1 MANKPASYN
10 WENPTKKELWGGDGG
25 TEWNYQPNGPI
36 TEIIVSHGYF
46 IDAISFKSVDGEGK
60 VHSSDKYGG
69 DGGTK
74 DIVILINW
82 PREYLIKISGT
93 LTTCR
98 GFPSIGS
105 LCFDT
110 NLKKCGPF
118 GHTNGTPFEFSV
130 KDGVIVGFH
139 GRFGTYVNAIGVYIK
154 HSAELFRPSI
164 SQLQIVNPKVNTE
177 MKMQIDRPQKIGP
190 WGGHTGKPWDD
201 GAFLAI
207 NQIDVHVRN
216 GIVLGVQLQYQN
228 TDGQSIESKRHGGG
242 SSENGDT
249 LCRINLDSQSEY
261 LVGVMGF
268 YGPIEGNRGFEAVS
282 SVSFYTNKGK
292 YGPFGDEI
300 GRFFSSPGINGKVIG
315 FYGRSGVYLDA
326 LGVYIEYS

>member
-1 MANKPASYN
+1 MANKAASYN

-154 HSAELFRPSI
+154 HSAE
-164 SQLQIVNPKVNTE
+164 
-177 MKMQIDRPQKIGP
+177 
-190 WGGHTGKPWDD
+190 
-201 GAFLAI
+201 AF
-207 NQIDVHVRN
+207 N
-216 GIVLGVQLQYQN
+216 
-228 TDGQSIESKRHGGG
+228 
-242 SSENGDT
+242 
-249 LCRINLDSQSEY
+249 
-261 LVGVMGF
+261 
-268 YGPIEGNRGFEAVS
+268 
-282 SVSFYTNKGK
+282 
-292 YGPFGDEI
+292 
-300 GRFFSSPGINGKVIG
+300 
-315 FYGRSGVYLDA
+315 
-326 LGVYIEYS
+326 